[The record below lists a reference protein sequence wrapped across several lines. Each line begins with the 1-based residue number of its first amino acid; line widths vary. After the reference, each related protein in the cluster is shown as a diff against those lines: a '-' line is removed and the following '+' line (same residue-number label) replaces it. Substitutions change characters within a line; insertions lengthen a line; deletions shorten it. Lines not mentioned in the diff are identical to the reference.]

1 MKLPYFRANSV
12 SGKRSQALRGFQ
24 MQRKL
29 LPVDHAKEL
38 QTMRALIIAG
48 ALIAGTILSAAA
60 QGWGNSNPVQLSELP
75 VQ

>member
-1 MKLPYFRANSV
+1 
-12 SGKRSQALRGFQ
+12 
-24 MQRKL
+24 
-29 LPVDHAKEL
+29 
-38 QTMRALIIAG
+38 MRALIIAG